1 MEGKDHTSPIR
12 FLRRALELAWKGRGK
27 VSPNPMVG
35 AVLVKDG
42 KIIGEGFHRT
52 YGGKHAEAWAIE
64 DAKRKGFSVEGA
76 DLYCTLEPCCFTGPE
91 KHQPPCTDLLIR
103 NRIKRVFLCTL
114 DPHPRVRG
122 KGVRILQEAG
132 IEVQVGILASQALSL
147 NEGFFTYQ
155 ILGRPFVHLKIAQS
169 IDGRIAALEG
179 DSRWITDERARKMV
193 HRLRATY
200 DAVLVGKNTA
210 RVDDPELTV
219 RLVQG
224 RNPYR
229 IVLDTHLELPFSSRI
244 FHLPDPQRTIVVT
257 ETPTALPEVFHSEL
271 RGSEALHSEALN
283 SAVLNSEV
291 RAVQSARA
299 SFEKKRRSL
308 EALGVRVLEVAP
320 KRQPDS
326 SERSQTLNPPLELQ
340 AGSQAGLQKVLQEET
355 QASSRAEHHARPP
368 ASLLAGPHE
377 GSQTGPQARPPAGLL
392 DLSAVLSR
400 LGELGIRSI
409 LVEGGAK
416 VFTSFLREGL
426 FDRITFFIA
435 PMVIGKG
442 IEGIGDLG
450 IRKIA
455 EHLRF
460 EGVRFRRLGN
470 QLVLDGYRV
479 GFFEDLYKATMPVPH
494 ELSATQERYFRAAD
508 YSNRSGSAPNRESFF
523 SPLLTSRASCFSK
536 IEGADLSSLGSRR

>member
-229 IVLDTHLELPFSSRI
+229 IVLDTHLELPLSSRI
-244 FHLPDPQRTIVVT
+244 FHLPDPQRTIVVA
-257 ETPTALPEVFHSEL
+257 ETPTALPEGFHSEVW
-271 RGSEALHSEALN
+271 GSEALYSEALN

-308 EALGVRVLEVAP
+308 EALGVRVLEVAQ
-320 KRQPDS
+320 KRQP
-326 SERSQTLNPPLELQ
+326 T
-340 AGSQAGLQKVLQEET
+340 
-355 QASSRAEHHARPP
+355 
-368 ASLLAGPHE
+368 
-377 GSQTGPQARPPAGLL
+377 GLL

-508 YSNRSGSAPNRESFF
+508 YSNCSGSAPNRESFF
-523 SPLLTSRASCFSK
+523 SPLITSRASCFSK

>member
-1 MEGKDHTSPIR
+1 MEENRSVGRFRPEDFGLQGFFILPTYLLRWTFQPDPLTRERGMEGKDHTSPIP
-12 FLRRALELAWKGRGK
+12 FLRRALELAWKGRGN

-35 AVLVKDG
+35 AVLVQDG
-42 KIIGEGFHRT
+42 KIIGEGFHRK

-122 KGVRILQEAG
+122 NGVRILQEAG
-132 IEVQVGILASQALSL
+132 IEVQMGLLASQALAL

-179 DSRWITDERARKMV
+179 DSRWITDEGARKMV

-200 DAVLVGKNTA
+200 DAVLVGKNTV

-219 RLVQG
+219 RLVRG

-229 IVLDTHLELPFSSRI
+229 IVLDSHLELPLSSRI
-244 FHLPDPQRTIVVT
+244 FHLQDPQRTIVVT
-257 ETPTALPEVFHSEL
+257 GKPTALSEVFHSEVL
-271 RGSEALHSEALN
+271 GSEDLHSEALN
-283 SAVLNSEV
+283 SALLNSEV
-291 RAVQSARA
+291 GAIESARA

-308 EALGVRVLEVAP
+308 EELGVRVLEVP
-320 KRQPDS
+320 LKRQPGSPVLSPYSNGPSGLEDTS
-326 SERSQTLNPPLELQ
+326 SVSGAVWTVRPYSNGPSGLEAAPKVESQAEPPLSMR
-340 AGSQAGLQKVLQEET
+340 GG
-355 QASSRAEHHARPP
+355 H
-368 ASLLAGPHE
+368 
-377 GSQTGPQARPPAGLL
+377 L

-426 FDRITFFIA
+426 FDRITFF
-435 PMVIGKG
+435 
-442 IEGIGDLG
+442 
-450 IRKIA
+450 
-455 EHLRF
+455 
-460 EGVRFRRLGN
+460 
-470 QLVLDGYRV
+470 
-479 GFFEDLYKATMPVPH
+479 
-494 ELSATQERYFRAAD
+494 LS
-508 YSNRSGSAPNRESFF
+508 
-523 SPLLTSRASCFSK
+523 L
-536 IEGADLSSLGSRR
+536 IHI

>member
-1 MEGKDHTSPIR
+1 MEGKTDNSPIP
-12 FLRRALELAWKGRGK
+12 FLRRALQLAWKGRGE

-35 AVLVKDG
+35 AVLVQDG

-132 IEVQVGILASQALSL
+132 IDVQVGILASQALAL

-193 HRLRATY
+193 HRLRAVY
-200 DAVLVGKNTA
+200 DAVLVGKNTV

-219 RLVQG
+219 RLVRG

-229 IVLDTHLELPFSSRI
+229 IVLDSHLELPLSSRI
-244 FHLPDPQRTIVVT
+244 FHLQDPQRTIVVT
-257 ETPTALPEVFHSEL
+257 GKPTALSEVFYSEVL
-271 RGSEALHSEALN
+271 HAEALHSE
-283 SAVLNSEV
+283 VLPFE
-291 RAVQSARA
+291 SARE
-299 SFEKKRRSL
+299 SFGRKRR
-308 EALGVRVLEVAP
+308 ALQELSVRVLEVP
-320 KRQPDS
+320 LKRQPDS
-326 SERSQTLNPPLELQ
+326 AALSQNSNALSGLQAAPLVELQ
-340 AGSQAGLQKVLQEET
+340 AGLLVEPQAGLQTGLQT
-355 QASSRAEHHARPP
+355 K
-368 ASLLAGPHE
+368 PH
-377 GSQTGPQARPPAGLL
+377 GKLL

-409 LVEGGAK
+409 LVEGGAS
-416 VFTSFLREGL
+416 VFTSFLREEL

-450 IRKIA
+450 IRRIA
-455 EHLRF
+455 EHLHF
-460 EGVRFRRLGN
+460 EGVRFHRLGN

-479 GFFEDLYKATMPVPH
+479 GFFEALYRATMPGQQ
-494 ELSATQERYFRAAD
+494 EFSAIQERDIVVAVH
-508 YSNRSGSAPNRESFF
+508 STLPGSAPDRESFF
-523 SPLLTSRASCFSK
+523 SPLITGRASCFSTT
-536 IEGADLSSLGSRR
+536 EGANLSSLSSRR

>member
-229 IVLDTHLELPFSSRI
+229 IVLDTHLELPLSSRI

-308 EALGVRVLEVAP
+308 EALGVRVLEVAQ
-320 KRQPDS
+320 KRQP
-326 SERSQTLNPPLELQ
+326 T
-340 AGSQAGLQKVLQEET
+340 
-355 QASSRAEHHARPP
+355 
-368 ASLLAGPHE
+368 
-377 GSQTGPQARPPAGLL
+377 GLL

-523 SPLLTSRASCFSK
+523 SPLITSRASCFSK